1 MVNHKN
7 ESEYGHILTVEDPIE
22 FVHESKKCLINQ
34 REVGP
39 HTLSFNNALRSAL
52 REDPDVI
59 LVGEMRDLETIRL
72 AMSGAETGHLVF
84 GTLHTSFR
92 GEDHRPHHRR
102 VPRRG
107 KGNDPRH
114 AVRIIEGGDF
124 ADPVQDQGRQ
134 GPRRRARNH
143 DRHPA
148 IRNLIREAKVAQMYS
163 AIQTG
168 NTFGMQTLDQ
178 NLTDLVKLQALWA
191 RDPHMK
197 RLDRAAMDQLMHFFD
212 FATVVADRELMR
224 QDEYGSFMIV
234 LLSGTMA
241 VDRDQQW
248 GERVRLSEA
257 RPGEIL
263 GEMSLLDSGKRF
275 SHCITL
281 TECEVAILGA
291 EALDEM
297 MTVRP
302 QLAASLIALLARKMS
317 LRLRAV
323 GARMTERR

>member
-1 MVNHKN
+1 MKGILGLLRHKLPPEERKEAG
-7 ESEYGHILTVEDPIE
+7 ESVFFSTAFADHGISADVAIPWEARAV
-22 FVHESKKCLINQ
+22 
-34 REVGP
+34 EVGAKR
-39 HTLSFNNALRSAL
+39 LNA
-52 REDPDVI
+52 DK
-59 LVGEMRDLETIRL
+59 
-72 AMSGAETGHLVF
+72 GA
-84 GTLHTSFR
+84 
-92 GEDHRPHHRR
+92 P
-102 VPRRG
+102 
-107 KGNDPRH
+107 
-114 AVRIIEGGDF
+114 
-124 ADPVQDQGRQ
+124 
-134 GPRRRARNH
+134 
-143 DRHPA
+143 
-148 IRNLIREAKVAQMYS
+148 
-163 AIQTG
+163 
-168 NTFGMQTLDQ
+168 
-178 NLTDLVKLQALWA
+178 KLQALWA

-197 RLDRAAMDQLMHFFD
+197 RLDSAAMDQLMHFFD

-281 TECEVAILGA
+281 TDCEVAILGA

-323 GARMTERR
+323 GARLTDRR

>member
-1 MVNHKN
+1 MK
-7 ESEYGHILTVEDPIE
+7 GILGLLRNKLPPEDKREAEGSVFFTTAFADHGISADQAVPWE
-22 FVHESKKCLINQ
+22 A
-34 REVGP
+34 RAAEVGAKR
-39 HTLSFNNALRSAL
+39 LSV
-52 REDPDVI
+52 DK
-59 LVGEMRDLETIRL
+59 
-72 AMSGAETGHLVF
+72 GA
-84 GTLHTSFR
+84 
-92 GEDHRPHHRR
+92 P
-102 VPRRG
+102 
-107 KGNDPRH
+107 
-114 AVRIIEGGDF
+114 
-124 ADPVQDQGRQ
+124 
-134 GPRRRARNH
+134 
-143 DRHPA
+143 
-148 IRNLIREAKVAQMYS
+148 
-163 AIQTG
+163 
-168 NTFGMQTLDQ
+168 
-178 NLTDLVKLQALWA
+178 KLQALWS

-197 RLDRAAMDQLMHFFD
+197 RLDAPSMDLLMHFFD
-212 FATVVADRELMR
+212 FATVSAGRELMQ

-234 LLSGTMA
+234 LLTGSIA

-281 TECEVAILGA
+281 TECEIAVLGA

-323 GARMTERR
+323 GARLSDRR

>member
-1 MVNHKN
+1 
-7 ESEYGHILTVEDPIE
+7 
-22 FVHESKKCLINQ
+22 
-34 REVGP
+34 
-39 HTLSFNNALRSAL
+39 
-52 REDPDVI
+52 
-59 LVGEMRDLETIRL
+59 
-72 AMSGAETGHLVF
+72 
-84 GTLHTSFR
+84 
-92 GEDHRPHHRR
+92 
-102 VPRRG
+102 
-107 KGNDPRH
+107 
-114 AVRIIEGGDF
+114 
-124 ADPVQDQGRQ
+124 
-134 GPRRRARNH
+134 
-143 DRHPA
+143 
-148 IRNLIREAKVAQMYS
+148 
-163 AIQTG
+163 
-168 NTFGMQTLDQ
+168 
-178 NLTDLVKLQALWA
+178 
-191 RDPHMK
+191 
-197 RLDRAAMDQLMHFFD
+197 
-212 FATVVADRELMR
+212 
-224 QDEYGSFMIV
+224 MIV
-234 LLSGTMA
+234 LLSGNMA

>member
-1 MVNHKN
+1 
-7 ESEYGHILTVEDPIE
+7 
-22 FVHESKKCLINQ
+22 
-34 REVGP
+34 
-39 HTLSFNNALRSAL
+39 
-52 REDPDVI
+52 
-59 LVGEMRDLETIRL
+59 
-72 AMSGAETGHLVF
+72 
-84 GTLHTSFR
+84 
-92 GEDHRPHHRR
+92 
-102 VPRRG
+102 
-107 KGNDPRH
+107 
-114 AVRIIEGGDF
+114 
-124 ADPVQDQGRQ
+124 
-134 GPRRRARNH
+134 
-143 DRHPA
+143 
-148 IRNLIREAKVAQMYS
+148 
-163 AIQTG
+163 
-168 NTFGMQTLDQ
+168 
-178 NLTDLVKLQALWA
+178 
-191 RDPHMK
+191 MK

-234 LLSGTMA
+234 LLSGNMA